1 MYFNSLFYVAF
12 ISMIVSSAKTQCPY
26 EQNIDY
32 FGYDISPNQYLY
44 YQTQDLCCAACQAN
58 PTCQGKALCYEL
70 LCLVFFLFRKINNI
84 D

>member
-1 MYFNSLFYVAF
+1 MYFKSLFSVAL
-12 ISMIVSSAKTQCPY
+12 ISIIVSSAKTQCPY

-58 PTCQGKALCYEL
+58 PTCQGKPLCYEFV
-70 LCLVFFLFRKINNI
+70 VFNI
-84 D
+84 FN